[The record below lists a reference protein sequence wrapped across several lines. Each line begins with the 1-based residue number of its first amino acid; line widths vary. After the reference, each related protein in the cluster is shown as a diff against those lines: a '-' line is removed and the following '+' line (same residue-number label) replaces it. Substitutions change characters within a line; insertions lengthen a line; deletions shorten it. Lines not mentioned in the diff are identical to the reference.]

1 MPLFKLPFEENFPI
15 NTPFEGHPQPVGA
28 GPAGGNGAGAG
39 LLATVGVALP
49 EGRVM
54 MVVLLEDDGEEPDF
68 VTTAVGAEP
77 ERPSKRMVC
86 PGWIVY
92 GTGMLLRAASA
103 L

>member
-28 GPAGGNGAGAG
+28 GPGGGNGAGAG
-39 LLATVGVALP
+39 LLATVGAAVPA
-49 EGRVM
+49 GRVM
-54 MVVLLEDDGEEPDF
+54 MVVLLEDDGEDPVF
-68 VTTAVGAEP
+68 VTTVVGVEP
-77 ERPSKRMVC
+77 VRPSKRMVC
-86 PGWIVY
+86 PGCIVY

>member
-15 NTPFEGHPQPVGA
+15 NTPFEGHPHPVGA

-49 EGRVM
+49 AGRVM

-92 GTGMLLRAASA
+92 GTGMLLRAANA